1 LKQPTKTRLD
11 LTKFEEGIISGDR
24 IILGQALTLI
34 ESTLEEDQ
42 EIASSL
48 LEKILPRTGNTIR
61 IGITGVP
68 GVGKSSF
75 IEAFGKY
82 ITGLGKKLA
91 VLTID
96 PTSPITKGSIL
107 GDKTRMDILSKD
119 PLAFIRPTPSSL
131 TIGGV
136 ANKTREAMLLCEA
149 AGFEVIIIETVG
161 VGQSEISVRGM
172 VDFFLLLVLAGAGDE
187 LQGIKKGILEIADTV
202 IVTKA
207 DGDNIANAREAQ
219 SIYQQ
224 SFHVLPEK
232 SSGWKPMVLTTSV
245 RTGEGIKDVWKV
257 IIDFQQSTKLSGYFD
272 RNRSIQTISWFRE
285 YFKLLLEA
293 DIQKFENIQEKR
305 KNLEQSVID
314 QVTTPQVAAR
324 QLLEAYHQSIR
335 DSIGK

>member
-1 LKQPTKTRLD
+1 MKQPAKPRLD
-11 LTKFEEGIISGDR
+11 LKKFEEGIVNGDR

-34 ESTLEEDQ
+34 ESMLEEDQ
-42 EIASSL
+42 EIASRL

-119 PLAFIRPTPSSL
+119 PLAFIRPTASSL
-131 TIGGV
+131 AIGGV
-136 ANKTREAMLLCEA
+136 ASKTREAMLLCEA

-161 VGQSEISVRGM
+161 VGQSEISVKGM

-207 DGDNIANAREAQ
+207 DGNNIPGAREAQ

-224 SFHVLPEK
+224 SFHVLPAQ
-232 SSGWKPMVLTTSV
+232 SSGWKPVVLTTSV
-245 RTGEGIKDVWKV
+245 RTGEGIEDVWKV
-257 IIDFQQSTKLSGYFD
+257 IMEFQQSTKLSGYFG
-272 RNRSIQTISWFRE
+272 RNRSLQTISWFRE
-285 YFKLLLEA
+285 YFKFLLEA
-293 DIQKFENIQEKR
+293 DLQKFENIQQKR
-305 KNLEQSVID
+305 KNLEQSVVD
-314 QVTTPQVAAR
+314 QAITPQVAAR
-324 QLLEAYHQSIR
+324 QLLEAYHHAIR
-335 DSIGK
+335 DSTY